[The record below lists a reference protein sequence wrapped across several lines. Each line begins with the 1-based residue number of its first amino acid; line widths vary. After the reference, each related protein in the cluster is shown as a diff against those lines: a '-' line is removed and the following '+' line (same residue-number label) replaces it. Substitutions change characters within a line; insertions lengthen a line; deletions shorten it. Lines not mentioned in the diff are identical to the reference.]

1 MIKNHPHYPSPTD
14 ALLLASF
21 FISGCSALIYQVSW
35 QRALYGLIGVDMDS
49 ITIIVSVF
57 MLGIGLGGML
67 GGWLSDRF
75 PRQRLRWYAG
85 IELSIAL
92 YGGASLWLLQVLQ
105 AGLAGSFL
113 GDGAVG
119 SAVASFGFLLLP
131 TVLMG
136 MTLPLLTMAFDER
149 TANIGVSVGTLYFIN
164 TLGAATGAALVP
176 FCAAAAVDVAAS
188 GLGGR
193 GGQCSRG
200 AVCRA
205 GGPMAV
211 AHCCGYYQNRS
222 ARMNYPALL
231 SLPAVLPA

>member
-1 MIKNHPHYPSPTD
+1 MIN
-14 ALLLASF
+14 AVLQLSF

-57 MLGIGLGGML
+57 MLGIGVGGML

-92 YGGASLWLLQVLQ
+92 YGAASLWLLQGLQ
-105 AGLAGSFL
+105 AELAGSFL
-113 GDGAVG
+113 GSGAVG
-119 SAVASFGFLLLP
+119 SAVASFVFLLLP

-176 FCAAAAVDVAAS
+176 FVLLPLWTLPQVVHIAVAGNVAVVLCAVLAA
-188 GLGGR
+188 LLLP
-193 GGQCSRG
+193 
-200 AVCRA
+200 RA
-205 GGPMAV
+205 GGSLNTTGV
-211 AHCCGYYQNRS
+211 A
-222 ARMNYPALL
+222 A
-231 SLPAVLPA
+231 

>member
-1 MIKNHPHYPSPTD
+1 
-14 ALLLASF
+14 
-21 FISGCSALIYQVSW
+21 
-35 QRALYGLIGVDMDS
+35 
-49 ITIIVSVF
+49 
-57 MLGIGLGGML
+57 
-67 GGWLSDRF
+67 
-75 PRQRLRWYAG
+75 LRWYAG

-105 AGLAGSFL
+105 AGLVGSFL

-176 FCAAAAVDVAAS
+176 FVLLPLWTLPQVVWVAVVGNVAVVLCAVLAAQWLSRTVAATTKT
-188 GLGGR
+188 
-193 GGQCSRG
+193 G
-200 AVCRA
+200 A
-205 GGPMAV
+205 
-211 AHCCGYYQNRS
+211 
-222 ARMNYPALL
+222 PA
-231 SLPAVLPA
+231 

>member
-1 MIKNHPHYPSPTD
+1 MMKNHPHYPSPTD

-92 YGGASLWLLQVLQ
+92 YGGVPACGCCRCSKPVWQAAFWAMALWAVQWPVL
-105 AGLAGSFL
+105 
-113 GDGAVG
+113 
-119 SAVASFGFLLLP
+119 
-131 TVLMG
+131 
-136 MTLPLLTMAFDER
+136 AF
-149 TANIGVSVGTLYFIN
+149 
-164 TLGAATGAALVP
+164 
-176 FCAAAAVDVAAS
+176 
-188 GLGGR
+188 
-193 GGQCSRG
+193 
-200 AVCRA
+200 
-205 GGPMAV
+205 
-211 AHCCGYYQNRS
+211 CCCLRC
-222 ARMNYPALL
+222 
-231 SLPAVLPA
+231 

>member
-1 MIKNHPHYPSPTD
+1 
-14 ALLLASF
+14 
-21 FISGCSALIYQVSW
+21 
-35 QRALYGLIGVDMDS
+35 
-49 ITIIVSVF
+49 

-92 YGGASLWLLQVLQ
+92 YGAASLWLLRALQ

-176 FCAAAAVDVAAS
+176 FVLLPLWTLPQV
-188 GLGGR
+188 
-193 GGQCSRG
+193 
-200 AVCRA
+200 VWV
-205 GGPMAV
+205 AV
-211 AHCCGYYQNRS
+211 AGNIAVVVC
-222 ARMNYPALL
+222 
-231 SLPAVLPA
+231 AVLAAQLLPRTTAATTTTGAPA

>member
-1 MIKNHPHYPSPTD
+1 MIKKNLQKIKTIPLLD
-14 ALLLASF
+14 AVLLVSF

-92 YGGASLWLLQVLQ
+92 YGGVSLWLLQALQ

-119 SAVASFGFLLLP
+119 SAVASFVFLLWP
-131 TVLMG
+131 TMLMG

-176 FCAAAAVDVAAS
+176 FVLLPLLTLPQV
-188 GLGGR
+188 
-193 GGQCSRG
+193 
-200 AVCRA
+200 VWV
-205 GGPMAV
+205 AV
-211 AHCCGYYQNRS
+211 AGNVAVVVC
-222 ARMNYPALL
+222 
-231 SLPAVLPA
+231 AVLATQLLPRTATATTTTGAPA